1 MKDNQDVSSRK
12 LIDKVVSRPE
22 LGPMRGL
29 LTTTYEL
36 QPDFLEMD
44 FLPSAFGLGAW
55 DDRSWTTRIAL
66 ERRLCEL
73 DAAIIIT
80 EARRYHGRPRSLR
93 LAVQPA
99 VSPRG
104 SALHAKVT
112 LLLFDRG
119 VRLIVGSANLT
130 EQGYRRNREAVA
142 VITASQTSQKEA
154 AIISQALV
162 GMSAALAS
170 WLTDEAQSLI
180 GCSIETLQPW
190 LNEGT
195 DPNTAFLWSYGQTKL
210 WREYLARW
218 PVGELI
224 QRISILSPFWS
235 EDAGI
240 TLKAFLAE
248 LKKSGVLAA
257 DAEVRLLTDAF
268 EGPDRKFMPVLP
280 LGYAAYDWLAL
291 GVKATAQAVS
301 PIIQPDE
308 IGGME
313 GFTGTRLLHAKVVLM
328 EGTRTAL
335 AYLGSANFT
344 AHGWGFLANH
354 AANVEAGLVLRRSMQ
369 GASLDKLIPE
379 LVGQAILLGDGNT
392 RALRAPV
399 NGPGDEPWPEFI
411 KQILLSP
418 AAKRE
423 DELELRIEVT
433 TASGEL
439 SWSAKLLNKE
449 GIPSETILPVESA
462 RVNSKTL
469 HLVPLSAQN
478 LTRLLTEQ
486 EVLICWS
493 ECPSG
498 RPVPLNIESSAR
510 TLLPISPGNKNI
522 EESSLLC
529 YYQGRISWEELFPD
543 PDLVM
548 GQNSDALLPAAP
560 GAGVD
565 KSRIQ
570 SYQIREFIEALT
582 GLRQDLQAATRTEP
596 SMRLALLGPI
606 SPFALAQTIFEATK
620 LGRRTPTAA
629 AFQLVEILSC
639 LRSARAFPVPQKLS
653 QAWEKHLEEAT
664 KKTAR
669 ILEQIFSGHRESL
682 LTGKAFGRYQK
693 AVLAG
698 LRLKV

>member
-1 MKDNQDVSSRK
+1 MKDNQDISSRK

-66 ERRLCEL
+66 EKRLCEL
-73 DAAIIIT
+73 DAAVIIT

-130 EQGYRRNREAVA
+130 DQGYRRNREAVA
-142 VITASQTSQKEA
+142 VMTASQTSKKEA
-154 AIISQALV
+154 ALIVQALV
-162 GMSAALAS
+162 GMGAALAS
-170 WLTDEAQSLI
+170 WLTDEARNLI
-180 GCSIETLQPW
+180 RCSIETLQPW
-190 LNEGT
+190 LDEDT
-195 DPNTAFLWSYGQTKL
+195 DPDTVILWSYGQMKL
-210 WREYLARW
+210 WREFLARW
-218 PVGELI
+218 PDGELI
-224 QRISILSPFWS
+224 KRISILSPFWS
-235 EDAGI
+235 EDAGV
-240 TLKAFLAE
+240 TLTAFLAE

-268 EGPDRKFMPVLP
+268 EGPDGKFMPVLP

-301 PIIQPDE
+301 PIIQPE
-308 IGGME
+308 ELGGME
-313 GFTGTRLLHAKVVLM
+313 GFTGTRPLHAKVVLV

-344 AHGWGFLANH
+344 ARGWGFLANH

-379 LVGQAILLGDGNT
+379 LVGQPILLGGGNT
-392 RALRAPV
+392 QALRAPE
-399 NGPGDEPWPEFI
+399 NGAGDEPWPEFI

-418 AAKRE
+418 AAKGE
-423 DELELRIEVT
+423 DELELRLEVT
-433 TASGEL
+433 PGSRAL
-439 SWSAKLLNKE
+439 SWSAKLLDKE
-449 GIPSETILPVESA
+449 GIPSETILPVEST
-462 RVNSKTL
+462 RLTSKTL
-469 HLVPLSAQN
+469 HLVPLSPQN

-498 RPVPLNIESSAR
+498 KPVPLNIEPSAR

-529 YYQGRISWEELFPD
+529 YYQGRISWEQLFPD
-543 PDLVM
+543 PDLAM
-548 GQNSDALLPAAP
+548 GQNNNAPLPTAP

-570 SYQIREFIEALT
+570 SYQIREFVEALT

-596 SMRLALLGPI
+596 SIRLALLGPV
-606 SPFALAQTIFEATK
+606 SPVALAQTIFEATK

-639 LRSARAFPVPQKLS
+639 LKSARAFPVPEKLL
-653 QAWEKHLEEAT
+653 QAWKKHLEEAT
-664 KKTAR
+664 KKIAR
-669 ILEQIFSGHRESL
+669 ILEQIFSANCEPL
-682 LTGKAFGRYQK
+682 LSGKAFERYQK

>member
-1 MKDNQDVSSRK
+1 MRDNQDISSRK
-12 LIDKVVSRPE
+12 LIDKLVSRTE

-44 FLPSAFGLGAW
+44 FLPSVFGLGAW
-55 DDRSWTTRIAL
+55 DDRSWTTRMAL

-73 DAAIIIT
+73 EAAVIIT

-130 EQGYRRNREAVA
+130 EQGYRLNREVVA
-142 VITASQTSQKEA
+142 VMTASQTSKKEA
-154 AIISQALV
+154 ALIAQALA
-162 GMSAALAS
+162 GMGAALAS
-170 WLTDEAQSLI
+170 WLTDEARNLI
-180 GCSIETLQPW
+180 RCSIETLNPW
-190 LNEGT
+190 LNEDT
-195 DPNTAFLWSYGQTKL
+195 DPDTAFLWSHGQTKL
-210 WREYLARW
+210 WREFVARW

-224 QRISILSPFWS
+224 KRISILSPFWS
-235 EDAGI
+235 EDAGV

-248 LKKSGVLAA
+248 LKKSGVLAPDA
-257 DAEVRLLTDAF
+257 DVRLLTDAF
-268 EGPDRKFMPVLP
+268 AGADGKFMPVLP

-301 PIIQPDE
+301 PIIHPE
-308 IGGME
+308 ELGGVE
-313 GFTGTRLLHAKVVLM
+313 GFTGTRRLHAKVVLM
-328 EGTRTAL
+328 EGTRTGL

-344 AHGWGFLANH
+344 ARGWGFLANH
-354 AANVEAGLVLRRSMQ
+354 ATNVEAGLVLRRSIQ
-369 GASLDKLIPE
+369 AASLDKLIPD
-379 LVGQAILLGDGNT
+379 LVGQPILLGDGNAQ
-392 RALRAPV
+392 ALRAPES
-399 NGPGDEPWPEFI
+399 GPADEPWPEFI
-411 KQILLSP
+411 RQILLSP
-418 AAKRE
+418 AAKGQ
-423 DELELRIEVT
+423 DELQLLIEV
-433 TASGEL
+433 APGSPAF
-439 SWSAKLLNKE
+439 SWSAKLLDKE
-449 GIPSETILPVESA
+449 GIPSETILPVENT
-462 RVNSKTL
+462 RVTSKI
-469 HLVPLSAQN
+469 VFPVFLSAQN

-486 EVLICWS
+486 EVLICWT

-529 YYQGRISWEELFPD
+529 YYQGRISWEQLFPD
-543 PDLVM
+543 PDLAIS
-548 GQNSDALLPAAP
+548 QNSNAPLPTAP

-570 SYQIREFIEALT
+570 SYQIREFVEALT

-596 SMRLALLGPI
+596 SMRLALLGPV
-606 SPFALAQTIFEATK
+606 SPVALAHTIFEATK

-639 LRSARAFPVPQKLS
+639 LKSARAYPVPERLVR
-653 QAWEKHLEEAT
+653 AWEKHLEEAT

-669 ILEQIFSGHRESL
+669 YLEQIFSAHCESFL
-682 LTGKAFGRYQK
+682 SGKTFRRYQK

-698 LRLKV
+698 LRLKI

>member
-1 MKDNQDVSSRK
+1 MKDNEDISSRK

-66 ERRLCEL
+66 EKRLCEL
-73 DAAIIIT
+73 DAAVIIT

-119 VRLIVGSANLT
+119 VRLIAGSANLT
-130 EQGYRRNREAVA
+130 EQGYRLNREVVA
-142 VITASQTSQKEA
+142 VMTASQTSKKEA
-154 AIISQALV
+154 PIIAQALA
-162 GMSAALAS
+162 GMGAALAS
-170 WLTDEAQSLI
+170 WLTDEARDLI
-180 GCSIETLQPW
+180 RCSMETLEPW
-190 LNEGT
+190 LNAGT
-195 DPNTAFLWSYGQTKL
+195 DPDTAFLWSYGQTKL
-210 WREYLARW
+210 WREFLARW
-218 PVGELI
+218 PVSELI
-224 QRISILSPFWS
+224 KRISILSPFWS
-235 EDAGI
+235 EDAGV
-240 TLKAFLAE
+240 TLTAFLAE

-301 PIIQPDE
+301 PIIQPEE

-313 GFTGTRLLHAKVVLM
+313 GFTGTRRLHAKVVLM
-328 EGTRTAL
+328 EGTRTTL

-344 AHGWGFLANH
+344 ARGWGFLANH
-354 AANVEAGLVLRRSMQ
+354 AANVEAGLILRRSMQ
-369 GASLDKLIPE
+369 GASLAKLIPE
-379 LVGQAILLGDGNT
+379 LVGQPILLGDGNT
-392 RALRAPV
+392 QALRAPE

-418 AAKRE
+418 AAKGE
-423 DELELRIEVT
+423 EELELRIEVT
-433 TASGEL
+433 PGSRTL
-439 SWSAKLLNKE
+439 SWSAKLLDKE
-449 GIPSETILPVESA
+449 GISGETILPVESTRDTSNA
-462 RVNSKTL
+462 L
-469 HLVPLSAQN
+469 HIVPLSAQN

-510 TLLPISPGNKNI
+510 ALLPISPGNKDI

-529 YYQGRISWEELFPD
+529 YYQGRISWEQLFPD
-543 PDLVM
+543 PDLAM
-548 GQNSDALLPAAP
+548 GQNSNAPLPTAP

-570 SYQIREFIEALT
+570 SYQIREFVEALT
-582 GLRQDLQAATRTEP
+582 GLRQDLQAATRTEA
-596 SMRLALLGPI
+596 SMRLALLGPV
-606 SPFALAQTIFEATK
+606 SPVALAQTIFEATK
-620 LGRRTPTAA
+620 SGRRTPTAA

-639 LRSARAFPVPQKLS
+639 LKSARGFPVPEKLR
-653 QAWEKHLEEAT
+653 QAWKKHSEEAT
-664 KKTAR
+664 KRTAR
-669 ILEQIFSGHRESL
+669 ILEDIFSAHGESL
-682 LTGKAFGRYQK
+682 LSGKAFGRYQK

>member
-1 MKDNQDVSSRK
+1 MKDNQDISSRK
-12 LIDKVVSRPE
+12 LIDRLISRPE
-22 LGPMRGL
+22 WGPMRGL
-29 LTTTYEL
+29 LATTYEL

-66 ERRLCEL
+66 EKRLCEL
-73 DAAIIIT
+73 DAAVIIT

-142 VITASQTSQKEA
+142 VMTASQTSKKEA
-154 AIISQALV
+154 ALIAQALV
-162 GMSAALAS
+162 GMGPALAP
-170 WLTDEAQSLI
+170 WLTDDARNLI
-180 GCSIETLQPW
+180 RFSIETLQPW
-190 LNEGT
+190 LNEAT
-195 DPNTAFLWSYGQTKL
+195 DPDTAFLWSYGQTKL
-210 WREYLARW
+210 WREFLARW
-218 PVGELI
+218 PIGELI
-224 QRISILSPFWS
+224 KSISILSPFWS
-235 EDAGI
+235 EDAGV
-240 TLKAFLAE
+240 TLTAFLAQ

-268 EGPDRKFMPVLP
+268 EGPDGKFIPVLP
-280 LGYAAYDWLAL
+280 LGYTTYDWLAL

-301 PIIQPDE
+301 PIVHPE
-308 IGGME
+308 ELGGME
-313 GFTGTRLLHAKVVLM
+313 GFTGTRPLHAKVVLM
-328 EGTRTAL
+328 EGTRTGL

-344 AHGWGFLANH
+344 ARGWGFLANH
-354 AANVEAGLVLRRSMQ
+354 APNVEAGLVLRRSIQ
-369 GASLDKLIPE
+369 GASLDKLIPD
-379 LVGQAILLGDGNT
+379 LVGQPILLGDGNT
-392 RALRAPV
+392 QALRAPE

-411 KQILLSP
+411 RQILLSP

-423 DELELRIEVT
+423 NELELLIEV
-433 TASGEL
+433 APSSAAL
-439 SWSAKLLNKE
+439 FWSAKLLDKE
-449 GIPSETILPVESA
+449 GIPSETILPAESTQVA
-462 RVNSKTL
+462 SKIVY
-469 HLVPLSAQN
+469 LVPLSAQN

-510 TLLPISPGNKNI
+510 TLLPISPGNKSI

-543 PDLVM
+543 PDLAV
-548 GQNSDALLPAAP
+548 GQNSNALLPITP
-560 GAGVD
+560 GAGMD

-570 SYQIREFIEALT
+570 SYQIREFVEALA

-596 SMRLALLGPI
+596 SMRLALLGPV
-606 SPFALAQTIFEATK
+606 SPIALAQTIFEATK

-639 LRSARAFPVPQKLS
+639 LKSARAFPVPEKLL
-653 QAWEKHLEEAT
+653 QAWEQHLEEAT

-669 ILEQIFSGHRESL
+669 ILEQISSTHRESL
-682 LTGKAFGRYQK
+682 LSGKAFGRYQK

-698 LRLKV
+698 LRLKL